1 MQLPESSPGV
11 LAPESG
17 FQPSAFLAYCVP
29 RRGDAATVDDGR
41 RFATAFGR
49 AHAETLRSEGWTVHL
64 AVEGSADVGTEPG
77 GRVSVLLHGELYA
90 PSPRT
95 AEALAA
101 AYVERGDALF
111 RDLNGSFTLL
121 LLDHRTSRLT
131 VVPDRVRSHRVFHSW
146 DGVGHRLTSRLTEH
160 PTRELD
166 FDPVGVAW
174 ILSSG
179 SCFGPRTIFDGV
191 QIFERAHAHELTPGG
206 IRSTE
211 YWSHAVRD
219 PEDAPDPDRQAA
231 EFEEIMV
238 EAVRRRLEGAGDVFL
253 SLSAGHDSKGIAAVL
268 ARRLHVRGVRSFS
281 YTRRPLRPGT
291 DAFVAEQIAR
301 RLGFEHWI
309 VESYRGDYLEH
320 LRQNARLGQGMVKCH
335 GVDAWLELKDT
346 FLAADAPVLLTG
358 EEYLGMHAFDLPDL
372 ATLRAR
378 MRFRELLFPARL
390 DRYLPS
396 DLLREMRRGLDED
409 AWAIIDGQPPADSL
423 WQAYAYCAFDQRCGN
438 VVLPWRETF
447 PARWTRVRNPW
458 LDRDVLDYG
467 ATVGWAE
474 RRDKRLFRRALA
486 RMDAE
491 LEAMPRER
499 EEGYRADYR
508 EEAVSHAAE
517 LRDWMAST
525 ESRLDDLIPVEFGHA
540 LVEAGTRPPAR
551 PSLARRATRAL
562 RRRLPGGP
570 PPLVQPAAK
579 YLRRY
584 VALRMAHP
592 RT

>member
-1 MQLPESSPGV
+1 MQLPEQSPGV
-11 LAPESG
+11 PAPEAG

-29 RRGDAATVDDGR
+29 SRGDWAAPDDGR
-41 RFATAFGR
+41 RFADAFGR
-49 AHAETLRSEGWTVHL
+49 AHTETLRAEGWTVHL
-64 AVEGSADVGTEPG
+64 AVEGSAALGTDPG

-95 AEALAA
+95 AEGLAA
-101 AYVERGDALF
+101 EYVERGDALF

-121 LLDHRTSRLT
+121 LLDHRTSRL
-131 VVPDRVRSHRVFHSW
+131 VAVPDRVRSHRVFHSW
-146 DGVGHRLTSRLTEH
+146 DGVGHRLTSRLTDH
-160 PTRELD
+160 PTDGLD
-166 FDPVGVAW
+166 FDPVGLAW

-179 SCFGPRTIFDGV
+179 SCFGSRTVFDGV
-191 QIFERAHAHELTPGG
+191 QIFDRAQAHELTPGG
-206 IRSTE
+206 IRSEE
-211 YWSHAVRD
+211 YWSHAIHD

-231 EFEEIMV
+231 EFEEILV

-268 ARRLHVRGVRSFS
+268 ARRLHVQGVRSFS

-320 LRQNARLGQGMVKCH
+320 LRQNALLGQGMVKCH
-335 GVDAWLELKDT
+335 GVDAWLALRDT
-346 FLAADAPVLLTG
+346 FLGADAPVLLTG
-358 EEYLGMHAFDLPDL
+358 EEYLGMHPFDVPDL
-372 ATLRAR
+372 RTLRAR

-409 AWAIIDGQPPADSL
+409 AWAFIARQPAADSL
-423 WQAYAYCAFDQRCGN
+423 WQTYAYCAFDQRCGN
-438 VVLPWRETF
+438 VVLPWREAF

-467 ATVGWAE
+467 ATVGWAQ
-474 RRDKRLFRRALA
+474 RRDKGLFRRALA
-486 RMDAE
+486 RMDAD

-499 EEGYRADYR
+499 EEGYRADYG
-508 EEAVSHAAE
+508 EEAVRHAEE
-517 LRDWMAST
+517 LRHWMAST
-525 ESRLDDLIPVEFGHA
+525 QSRLDDLIPVEFGHA
-540 LVEAGTRPPAR
+540 LVMAATKPPAP
-551 PSLARRATRAL
+551 PSFARRATRAL

-570 PPLVQPAAK
+570 PALVQPAAK

-584 VALRMAHP
+584 AALRMAYP